1 MWVRDLD
8 HNPDPL
14 SPAQAELVARVSD
27 AGLGARQQVV
37 EGELYYWQDSKV
49 SLPSPGTLAAASRAL
64 AELRTVAL
72 AAGSLDV
79 AITHYLSVYRVYVDV
94 MRPAIRA
101 ALAGIEP
108 TIGAEVLGGV
118 ALQSG
123 RRDQALW
130 ELGQDPSDARLDAYQ
145 AQFGSYSP
153 VWDIAVPTDSE
164 RPDRVLAMAA
174 LWRDREQPRERQA
187 RAQALAATA
196 IAALPE
202 STRAGVEAARA
213 ALSLADADDEIF
225 FAAQHNV
232 RRAWLV
238 EGDPAALIVPAR
250 APRDP
255 AAQDPAPQT
264 LRGLGGGR
272 AEGRARVV
280 RALDDVP
287 TTMAADTILIL
298 PAFLPSHT
306 FLLAVARAI
315 VVETGGMLS
324 HAAVVA
330 REYGVPHLV
339 GCRHA
344 TQILDGTPLRLDGA
358 GQLIIAASP
367 AARLPPATDDIP

>member
-14 SPAQAELVARVSD
+14 SPAQAELVARVNA

-37 EGELYYWQDSKV
+37 DGELYYWQDSKV

-64 AELRTVAL
+64 AQLRSVTL
-72 AAGSLDV
+72 AAASLDV
-79 AITHYLSVYRVYVDV
+79 AIEHYLAVYRVYVEV
-94 MRPAIRA
+94 LRPAIRA
-101 ALAGIEP
+101 GLDG
-108 TIGAEVLGGV
+108 IGAIGGDVLAGV
-118 ALQSG
+118 ALQSA

-130 ELGQDPSDARLDAYQ
+130 ELGDDPSDARLAAYQ

-153 VWDIAVPTDSE
+153 VWDVAVPTDAE

-174 LWRDREQPRERQA
+174 LWRGREQPLARQA
-187 RAQALAATA
+187 RAQQAAETAL
-196 IAALPE
+196 AALPE
-202 STRAGVEAARA
+202 SGRAAADAARA

-225 FAAQHNV
+225 FAAQHHV
-232 RRAWLV
+232 RRAWLA
-238 EGDPAALIVPAR
+238 EGDPTALIIPPR
-250 APRDP
+250 AAVASP
-255 AAQDPAPQT
+255 QDPAPQS
-264 LRGLGGGR
+264 LRGLGIGQ

-280 RALDDVP
+280 RSLDDLP

-315 VVETGGMLS
+315 VVETGGLLC

-339 GCRHA
+339 GCRLA
-344 TQILDGTPLRLDGA
+344 TQIPDGTLLRLDGA
-358 GQLIIAASP
+358 GHLLIAASRATRP
-367 AARLPPATDDIP
+367 PPATDGIP

>member
-14 SPAQAELVARVSD
+14 SPAQAELVARVNE

-49 SLPSPGTLAAASRAL
+49 DLPSPGTLAAASRAL
-64 AELRTVAL
+64 AEMRAVPL
-72 AAGSLDV
+72 AAASLDV
-79 AITHYLSVYRVYVDV
+79 AIAHYLAVYRVYVEV
-94 MRPAIRA
+94 MRPTIRA
-101 ALAGIEP
+101 ALVGL
-108 TIGAEVLGGV
+108 GALGGGELLGGV

-130 ELGQDPSDARLDAYQ
+130 ELGHDPSDGRLATYQ
-145 AQFGSYSP
+145 AAFGSYSP
-153 VWDIAVPTDSE
+153 VWDVAVPTDSE

-174 LWRDREQPRERQA
+174 LWRGREQPHDRQA
-187 RAQALAATA
+187 RAQQAAAKA
-196 IAALPE
+196 IIALPE
-202 STRAGVEAARA
+202 ATRAAIDAARA
-213 ALSLADADDEIF
+213 ALALADADDEIF
-225 FAAQHNV
+225 FAAQHHV

-238 EGDPAALIVPAR
+238 EGDPAALILPPR
-250 APRDP
+250 A
-255 AAQDPAPQT
+255 AIPAPQAAPPQS
-264 LRGLGGGR
+264 LRGLGVGH

-280 RALDDVP
+280 RSLEDLP
-287 TTMAADTILIL
+287 TTIAADTILIL

-315 VVETGGMLS
+315 VVETGGLLS

-339 GCRHA
+339 GCRLA
-344 TQILDGTPLRLDGA
+344 TQIPDGTPLRLDGA

-367 AARLPPATDDIP
+367 GAPPPLATDGSP